1 MADDLNLYPED
12 TGKNRRRRKRKARP
26 THLPPYQP
34 DALRPENEQKAKKQL
49 SAAPAAAA
57 FGAKKGAGNA
67 LLFHALKTEPL
78 KKEVARDAAEDGDG
92 DGDGDGDDD
101 DAG

>member
-26 THLPPYQP
+26 AHLPPYQP
-34 DALRPENEQKAKKQL
+34 DALRPENEAKAKKQL
-49 SAAPAAAA
+49 AAGAAAPS

-67 LLFHALKTEPL
+67 LLFHALKNEPL
-78 KKEVARDAAEDGDG
+78 QKPAEDR
-92 DGDGDGDDD
+92 DD
-101 DAG
+101 DADES